1 MSLPLL
7 TRVVVVLGVVV
18 GLLAY
23 AVVVDL
29 GVSAGRIHHGV
40 SLNGEVDLGGLSAAE
55 AFDLLHD
62 LKDDLIGEPI
72 VFSTEG
78 LTLITCARGCP
89 PNGLGFRF
97 DVPGTV
103 KAAMDVGRS
112 GGPLVALGRRAG
124 AWLWGERITWAG
136 RPRYARVT
144 RLIDDWERRAA
155 ALGLRVDR
163 GRLRF
168 MLRTAARRL
177 PYERVYELPLIGS

>member
-1 MSLPLL
+1 MSLPAS
-7 TRVVVVLGVVV
+7 TRALIALGIVA

-40 SLNGEVDLGGLSAAE
+40 SLNGEVDLGGLTAAE
-55 AFDLLHD
+55 AFDVLHP
-62 LKDDLIGEPI
+62 LKEELRGEPI
-72 VFSTEG
+72 VFSVEG

-97 DVPGTV
+97 DLPGTV
-103 KAAMDVGRS
+103 QAAMDVGRS
-112 GGPLVALGRRAG
+112 GGPLVALGQRAG
-124 AWLWGERITWAG
+124 AWLWGERVSWAG
-136 RPRYARVT
+136 RPRWPRVT
-144 RLIDDWERRAA
+144 RLIDDWEERAA

-168 MLRTAARRL
+168 MLRRAARLL
-177 PYERVYELPLIGS
+177 PYERVYELPLVEP